1 MKKLWTMLTILCLTA
16 YMAGCGSDTGTKE
29 KTSGKGKATN
39 GESANGNS
47 ANGETTNGK
56 LANSKSANGQTQTPK
71 PKTPGADNTEKPAD
85 ANSRQPV
92 TTQPETNRSSDDRKP
107 GANENTKFPEDD
119 KDEEDQ

>member
-1 MKKLWTMLTILCLTA
+1 MKKLWTMLTILYLTA
-16 YMAGCGSDTGTKE
+16 FVAGCGSDTGTKE

-39 GESANGNS
+39 GE
-47 ANGETTNGK
+47 TTNG
-56 LANSKSANGQTQTPK
+56 KSANGQTQTPK
-71 PKTPGADNTEKPAD
+71 PKTPGTDNTEKPAD

-92 TTQPETNRSSDDRKP
+92 TTQPETTQPSNDRKP